1 MTQAE
6 KLTMLQSI
14 CGDSEADSAMLSTY
28 LDLAA
33 DIVVHRAYPFLTNY
47 VLAEVPDRYATLQV
61 QIANEL
67 YLHRGAEGE
76 KDHTENGV
84 KRTYETGS
92 VSESTL
98 KRIVPFGRTFG
109 AMIPN
114 EVTAHIFANYT
125 SLSVGEVGQT
135 TAYTHVVCTDKA
147 EIDVYEGYTYESSD
161 TNVATVVD
169 GVITAKATGDVTISI
184 TGKKSGKTASL
195 TIMVV

>member
-1 MTQAE
+1 MTEAE

-33 DIVVHRAYPFLTNY
+33 DIIVHKAYPFLTSY

-76 KDHTENGV
+76 KDHTENGI

-98 KRIVPFGRTFG
+98 KRIVPYSRVIG
-109 AMIPN
+109 MLIP
-114 EVTAHIFANYT
+114 ETVELTAKTDFA
-125 SLSVGEVGQT
+125 SLSVGETGEIQN
-135 TAYTHVVCTDKA
+135 YTVVTCTDKTV
-147 EIDVYEGYTYESSD
+147 ITVNEGYIYKSSD
-161 TNVATVVD
+161 TAVAKVVE
-169 GVITAKATGDVTISI
+169 GVITAIATGNVTITV
-184 TGKKSGKTASL
+184 TGKKSGLSQSISL
-195 TIMVV
+195 TVV

>member
-6 KLTMLQSI
+6 KLTMLSQI
-14 CGDSEADSAMLSTY
+14 CGDETADSAMLSTY

-92 VSESTL
+92 VSESAL
-98 KRIVPFGRTFG
+98 KRIVPFTRTIG
-109 AMIPN
+109 EAIVSDAY
-114 EVTAHIFANYT
+114 VTAGCKGFYSVDETDEITANT
-125 SLSVGEVGQT
+125 TVEFTNGESR
-135 TAYTHVVCTDKA
+135 VVN
-147 EIDVYEGYTYESSD
+147 EGYIYLSSD
-161 TNVATVVD
+161 TTVAKVAD
-169 GVITAKATGDVTISI
+169 GVITAKAIGNATITV
-184 TGKKSGKTASL
+184 TGKKSGSTASL
-195 TIMVV
+195 EIRVHA